1 MSKQHIPTILKQD
14 GEYYSFIKR
23 KGIDDDILYA
33 IKYPDSAK
41 GEVKELLELFE
52 GMFSGSSFR
61 RDLLI
66 SIWQAFIKYTIRYI
80 KY

>member
-14 GEYYSFIKR
+14 GSITALLKEEVS
-23 KGIDDDILYA
+23 DDDILYA

-52 GMFSGSSFR
+52 GMF
-61 RDLLI
+61 
-66 SIWQAFIKYTIRYI
+66 
-80 KY
+80 